1 MISSEIAAIF
11 TYVFYLIGRQ
21 QCGIEEHLLQRLIA
35 RWFFAV
41 SLTARYAGSVES
53 TMDEDL
59 GRVRHATTP
68 EAFVSALE
76 GLIHA
81 ELTGDF
87 WGITLPA
94 QFETSS
100 SRSPSLTAYHAAQC
114 ILRTPVLFSSKVLT
128 DYLDPSV
135 RGPRKPVERHH
146 LFPGDYLK
154 RTGVSDRRLVNQVG
168 NLAYVEWPENL
179 AIRAMAPADYIPRLR
194 ARFDNSTWVRMSR
207 DHALPDQ
214 WETLSYAEF
223 LEQRRVLMAKVVRRG
238 FEALAGPRPEGF
250 ELSEGSAEEQTAWK
264 MIEGIELDLR
274 ALVRRK
280 YEEKWGKAA
289 DRRMREVLGE
299 DARRTIE
306 RNRASYIAKYG
317 EDGKHDPVLDFA
329 YLGQLS
335 QLMVAN
341 EAWELFRSAFSDKR
355 QLDDL
360 CKAIVPVRN
369 DRAHFRS
376 VPDQELLRCRVAT
389 TDLAKA
395 LKRLA

>member
-1 MISSEIAAIF
+1 
-11 TYVFYLIGRQ
+11 
-21 QCGIEEHLLQRLIA
+21 
-35 RWFFAV
+35 
-41 SLTARYAGSVES
+41 
-53 TMDEDL
+53 
-59 GRVRHATTP
+59 
-68 EAFVSALE
+68 
-76 GLIHA
+76 
-81 ELTGDF
+81 
-87 WGITLPA
+87 
-94 QFETSS
+94 
-100 SRSPSLTAYHAAQC
+100 LTAYHAAQC
-114 ILRTPVLFSSKVLT
+114 ILRTPVLFSTKVLT

-146 LFPGDYLK
+146 LFPRDYLN
-154 RTGVSDRRLVNQVG
+154 RTGISDRRLVNQVA
-168 NLAYVEWPENL
+168 NLAYVEWPENV
-179 AIRAMAPADYIPRLR
+179 AIRAMAPADYIPRVR
-194 ARFDNSTWVRMSR
+194 ARFDDSTWVRMSR

-238 FEALAGPRPEGF
+238 FEALAGPRVGDV

-280 YEEKWGKAA
+280 YDEKWGKAA
-289 DRRMREVLGE
+289 DRRIRDVLGE
-299 DARRTIE
+299 DACRTIE
-306 RNRASYIAKYG
+306 RNRASYVGRYG
-317 EDGKHDPVLDFA
+317 EDRKHDPLLDFA

-335 QLMVAN
+335 QLMTAN
-341 EAWELFRSAFSDKR
+341 EAWELFRSAFTDKR
-355 QLDDL
+355 QVEDL

-389 TDLAKA
+389 VDLAKA